1 MAAQVADV
9 AVTSK
14 PFRRIVTIH
23 SIVSFVFNV
32 TLIAMS
38 ASIFGDAISSR

>member
-14 PFRRIVTIH
+14 PIRHVVTIH

-32 TLIAMS
+32 TLIAMTV
-38 ASIFGDAISSR
+38 SIVVDTISTH